1 MIFPYK
7 IIVTDDSA
15 LARKMAIKS
24 LPPSLKD
31 SVFEAQDGFG
41 AVSAVRQKLADLM
54 LLDLTMP
61 GMDGIDVLREI
72 QPEILNNSI
81 SVIVIS
87 ADIQPEIQRLV
98 LELGALAFLK
108 KPVCSN
114 TLNAL
119 INQKEL
125 SYD

>member
-1 MIFPYK
+1 MSFPFK

-24 LPPSLKD
+24 LPISFKD
-31 SVFEAQDGFG
+31 SVYEAQDGFG
-41 AVSAVRQKLADLM
+41 AVRAVRQKLADLM

-61 GMDGIDVLREI
+61 GMDGIGVLEEI
-72 QPEILNNSI
+72 QPEILSNAIN
-81 SVIVIS
+81 VIVIS
-87 ADIQPEIQRLV
+87 ADIQPEMQRRV

-119 INQKEL
+119 LNQKEL